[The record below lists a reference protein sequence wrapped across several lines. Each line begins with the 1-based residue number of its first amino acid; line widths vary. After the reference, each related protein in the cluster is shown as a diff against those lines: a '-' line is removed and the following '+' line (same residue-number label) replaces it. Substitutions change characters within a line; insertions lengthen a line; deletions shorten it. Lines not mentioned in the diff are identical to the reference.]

1 MLRTK
6 ESNSL
11 KVSIFSTIKKGYKRN
26 PVMRCRPPTSN
37 KIGDTV
43 NLSNRIAQTRPLAT
57 TAMHGRAEALRHAG
71 ERVIDFSIA
80 ISHFPAP
87 AAVRVAVAGLLAGD
101 EASEYTEVGGGLAVR
116 ETLCAKL
123 RRENGVEAG
132 VDEVIVSNGCKQAY
146 YQALYALT
154 DPGDRIA
161 VFRPYWPA
169 YLATAALL
177 GLEVVL
183 ADLPERLTPAV
194 LEAFGQVKVLV
205 LNNPHNPT
213 GVVYTRR
220 ELECLRDWA
229 LANDVRVIVDESYEH
244 LVFAGQHLTLASL
257 CDWRAAGVVTL
268 FSASQSYAMMGWR
281 IGFALANAP
290 LVDAMQT
297 LQGPITAAAPHL
309 SQVAAAAAFS
319 AGPQLA
325 LVDDYRARRDM
336 VLHRV
341 AGAPWMKMWSPD
353 SGPYL
358 WADVRALTHDTAGFA
373 ERLLEQEKVA
383 LMPGEALG
391 APGFIRLGYISDDRA
406 TLIEGV
412 DRILAFGNRMTPDKT
427 TLEY

>member
-6 ESNSL
+6 EYDSL
-11 KVSIFSTIKKGYKRN
+11 KVSIFSTIKKGYYRN
-26 PVMRCRPPTSN
+26 QLMRSRAPTTN
-37 KIGDTV
+37 EFGDPV
-43 NLSNRIAQTRPLAT
+43 NLSNRIAHTRPLAT

-80 ISHFPAP
+80 ISHFPPP
-87 AAVRVAVAGLLAGD
+87 ATVRGAVASLLGG
-101 EASEYTEVGGGLAVR
+101 EAPSEYTEVGGALMVR

-183 ADLPERLTPAV
+183 ADLPPTLTPAV
-194 LEAFGQVKVLV
+194 LDAFGKVKVLV

-220 ELECLRDWA
+220 ELECVRDWA

-244 LVFAGQHLTLASL
+244 LIFAGEHLTLASL
-257 CDWRAAGVVTL
+257 CDWRAAGVITL

-281 IGFALANAP
+281 VGFALATAP
-290 LVDAMQT
+290 LVEAMQT

-309 SQVAAAAAFS
+309 SQVAAAAAFGGG
-319 AGPQLA
+319 AQLA

-336 VLHRV
+336 VLRRV
-341 AGAPWMKMWSPD
+341 ASAPWMKMGAPA

-358 WADVRALTHDTAGFA
+358 WADVRALTHDTVGFA

-391 APGFIRLGYISDDRA
+391 VPGFIRLGYISDDRE

-412 DRILAFGNRMTPDKT
+412 DRILAFGHRMTQDKT